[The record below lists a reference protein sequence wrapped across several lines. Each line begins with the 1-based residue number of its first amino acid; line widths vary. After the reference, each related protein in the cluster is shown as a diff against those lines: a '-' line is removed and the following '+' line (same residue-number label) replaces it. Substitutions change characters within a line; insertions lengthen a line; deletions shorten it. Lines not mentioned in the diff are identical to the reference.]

1 MRRALLLVAA
11 GACVLAP
18 ITMLA
23 HVDGPLR
30 VGATLALFC
39 LAPGA
44 AALPVLAPR
53 GTSLEPGLILAASLA
68 SLTIA
73 AEAMLWFRAPATAA
87 ATYVLAAFCLLAVL
101 LQLRSLR

>member
-11 GACVLAP
+11 GACLLAP

-23 HVDGPLR
+23 DVHAPLR

-53 GTSLEPGLILAASLA
+53 GKRIEPALILVTSLAILTVVAQ
-68 SLTIA
+68 
-73 AEAMLWFRAPATAA
+73 AMLWFRAPAPAA
-87 ATYVLAAFCLLAVL
+87 ATYALAATCLLAIVV
-101 LQLRSLR
+101 QLRSLR